1 MPSSS
6 EVVEDNKPVLSF
18 VVVVA
23 AIVGSFYLGRKFL
36 GGTIPAL
43 ILSYLMYVYRN
54 DISKGFE
61 ELLKHGRR
69 ES

>member
-43 ILSYLMYVYRN
+43 ILSYLMYVYRD
-54 DISKGFE
+54 DISKGFG
-61 ELLKHGRR
+61 ELLKNGRR

>member
-1 MPSSS
+1 MTSSS
-6 EVVEDNKPVLSF
+6 EVVDNKPVLSF

-23 AIVGSFYLGRKFL
+23 AIIGSFYVGRKLL
-36 GGTIPAL
+36 GGLVPAL

-61 ELLKHGRR
+61 ELMKHGRR